1 MTLEFSGVRIET
13 SRFTMIKT
21 EKGNCHF
28 VLDAA
33 GQKWRLPCWPT
44 KISGATLRGGLVWGS
59 SDQGG
64 QWCDVS
70 EGFWISRW
78 RWLTFKGRCNH
89 LQILYLLHYSFSNWM
104 CFTYAYYY
112 YTFWIIYV
120 AASHFYGHVPADS
133 SVDIHGLYLNLCL

>member
-1 MTLEFSGVRIET
+1 MTLEFSGVRIQT

-70 EGFWISRW
+70 EGF
-78 RWLTFKGRCNH
+78 
-89 LQILYLLHYSFSNWM
+89 
-104 CFTYAYYY
+104 
-112 YTFWIIYV
+112 
-120 AASHFYGHVPADS
+120 
-133 SVDIHGLYLNLCL
+133 